1 MGMAIVKRMMLA
13 GATVILGY
21 MVKKFVKRLEAQA
34 ETMKQRAE
42 DQRDPRDFKKLKQ
55 DPTTGEYYAED

>member
-1 MGMAIVKRMMLA
+1 MALVKRMMMA
-13 GATVILGY
+13 GATVLLGY
-21 MVKKFVKRLEAQA
+21 MVKKIVAKVEAQA

-42 DQRDPRDFKKLKQ
+42 DQRDPKEFKRLKQ

>member
-1 MGMAIVKRMMLA
+1 MAFVKRMMLA
-13 GATVILGY
+13 GATVLLGY
-21 MVKKFVKRLEAQA
+21 MVKKIVAKVEAQA

-42 DQRDPRDFKKLKQ
+42 DQRDPKEFKRLKQ

>member
-1 MGMAIVKRMMLA
+1 MAFVKRMMMA
-13 GATVILGY
+13 GATVLLGY
-21 MVKKFVKRLEAQA
+21 MVKKIVAKVEAQA

-42 DQRDPRDFKKLKQ
+42 DQRDPKEFKRLKQ